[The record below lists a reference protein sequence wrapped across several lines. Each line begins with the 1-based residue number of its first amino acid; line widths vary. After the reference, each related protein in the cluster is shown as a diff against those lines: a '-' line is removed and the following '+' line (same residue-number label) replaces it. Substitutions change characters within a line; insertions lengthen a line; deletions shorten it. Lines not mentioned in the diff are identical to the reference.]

1 MRGQGHGRGGG
12 RRRRFRRPVGFLEP
26 ALLLLLL
33 RGPAHGYVLLDQIKE
48 FEPNEMNP
56 SVIYR
61 ALRDMEERGWVSS
74 TWDKDRTQGPPRRI
88 YCLTALGNEMLAMSV
103 KELKMTQDQI
113 SYFLNAYRQGME
125 DKD

>member
-1 MRGQGHGRGGG
+1 
-12 RRRRFRRPVGFLEP
+12 
-26 ALLLLLL
+26 
-33 RGPAHGYVLLDQIKE
+33 
-48 FEPNEMNP
+48 MNP

-74 TWDKDRTQGPPRRI
+74 TWDQDQTQGPPRRI
-88 YCLTALGNEMLAMSV
+88 YCLTALGNEMLAISV